1 MFRVEET
8 FGFETLFELIE
19 GKLERADAK
28 RLHAFDVNL
37 IFAALLVHADAS
49 AQCDLEAVFDAEFH
63 AAAVLLEPNATN
75 LGLFIL
81 EREIEMAGLSFAAI
95 GDFPFDAEFGEIL
108 GKKIANARGEFADGE
123 RAAGRLEVESE
134 LAHGSEGSKEVVM

>member
-1 MFRVEET
+1 
-8 FGFETLFELIE
+8 
-19 GKLERADAK
+19 
-28 RLHAFDVNL
+28 
-37 IFAALLVHADAS
+37 
-49 AQCDLEAVFDAEFH
+49 
-63 AAAVLLEPNATN
+63 
-75 LGLFIL
+75 
-81 EREIEMAGLSFAAI
+81 MAGLSFAAI